1 MQIKLSG
8 SIYTGMVIFFII
20 TSGISS
26 ADVVNMEKVSFFEG
40 NVSSLT
46 IAENYTYIAQGH
58 DLVVLDGTNV
68 SNISEIGRLA
78 VPWEIHDVVISG
90 NYVYVTNG
98 TDSLFSMNITD
109 PSSPMFEGSFDPSGL
124 VVDVEVAG
132 NYAYVIDHH
141 NGLIIEDISN
151 LSSPTQVSSLN
162 LNDLAYGIALSG
174 KYAYV
179 TVWNGLMI
187 IDISDPAS
195 PIIMGNHAIPEYN
208 NDVYVSGNY
217 AYMICDESNT
227 LEIVDISNPV
237 EPSFAG
243 IYYYAADGQAYDV
256 AVSGN
261 YVCLAVCGGLR
272 ILDITDPAAPT
283 FAGSYDTNGSV
294 SDVEVT
300 GNYVYVT
307 EDKDGLLI
315 LDLNT
320 GTETTTQAA
329 NSTRNSTAGKEK
341 LNVLCTYTFPIL
353 HLKAFL
359 H

>member
-20 TSGISS
+20 TSEISS

-98 TDSLFSMNITD
+98 TNSLFSVNITD

-162 LNDLAYGIALSG
+162 LNDLAYGVTLSG
-174 KYAYV
+174 NYAYV
-179 TVWNGLMI
+179 TVWNGLI
-187 IDISDPAS
+187 VIDIDDPAS
-195 PIIMGNHAIPEYN
+195 PIIMGNYAIPEYN

-272 ILDITDPAAPT
+272 ILDITDPLVPT
-283 FAGSYDTNGSV
+283 LAGTYDTNGSV

-341 LNVLCTYTFPIL
+341 LNVLCTYAFPIL